1 MMDRMFDRMMKY
13 LARIEPRRVPLFAAA
28 FVVLVAGALGSY
40 LVLPQYKAQRA
51 AVGEQLKLEQTVE
64 DAQSLTEEQALLY
77 ADVERLELALH
88 SDANGLPQQA
98 LEAFVIER
106 LQDIAW
112 RRDLEFVSIQPLPGG
127 QIGAIRETLFELE
140 LVGEWSDLQAWL
152 GALHTELAA
161 VAVRDLSLTPLDQE
175 SSAPRLRAA
184 LIVAAYGSTA

>member
-40 LVLPQYKAQRA
+40 LVLPQYQAQRA
-51 AVGEQLKLEQTVE
+51 AAGEQLKLEQTVE

-88 SDANGLPQQA
+88 SDANGLSQQA
-98 LEAFVIER
+98 LEAFVIDR

-127 QIGAIRETLFELE
+127 RIGAIRETLFELE
-140 LVGEWSDLQAWL
+140 VVGEWSDLQAWL

-161 VAVRDLSLTPLDQE
+161 VVVRDLSLTPLDQE